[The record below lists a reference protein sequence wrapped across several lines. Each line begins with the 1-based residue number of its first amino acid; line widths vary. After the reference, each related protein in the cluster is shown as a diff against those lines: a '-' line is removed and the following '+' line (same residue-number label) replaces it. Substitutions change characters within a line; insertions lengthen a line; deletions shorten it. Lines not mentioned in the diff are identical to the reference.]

1 MKLLT
6 TSLREKLLANGRAN
20 RDADGL
26 PRENGYIDHKP
37 VVKLFTPDA
46 GCTWLLTEIDPDDL
60 DRAFGLCD
68 LGFGCPELG
77 YVSLS
82 ELASVRG
89 KLGLPDRARDSFHA
103 NHDAIRLRRRGAGAW
118 RYQSVR
124 GCFMTNITPEH
135 RAAFEAL
142 ASGDYDNFALF
153 SCFVNGE
160 PAAAIVAINRDGD
173 NYDITPLFVSVTPA
187 LQLTDHDGQPAEEP
201 PS

>member
-6 TSLREKLLANGRAN
+6 TSLREKLLSNGRAN

-26 PRENGYIDHKP
+26 PRDQGYIDHKP

-46 GCTWLLTEIDPDDL
+46 GCTWLLTEIDPDDP

-89 KLGLPDRARDSFHA
+89 KLGLPIEREFHFTPTMTLSAYADEARAHG
-103 NHDAIRLRRRGAGAW
+103 AIRA
-118 RYQSVR
+118 
-124 GCFMTNITPEH
+124 
-135 RAAFEAL
+135 
-142 ASGDYDNFALF
+142 
-153 SCFVNGE
+153 
-160 PAAAIVAINRDGD
+160 
-173 NYDITPLFVSVTPA
+173 
-187 LQLTDHDGQPAEEP
+187 
-201 PS
+201 